1 MALYQHLEGTQHLNP
16 QLDWS
21 NGAVFFQGR
30 PLAAYQEK
38 VQLFFKA
45 SGCKPG
51 VVHYR
56 LLTPAGV
63 TRGANLTCCFC
74 NDDYKY
80 HTEQQVGRA
89 LLAAGLDT
97 QTTWQCVPPG
107 GGSVVD
113 FYNFTA
119 QLVIQADGTAHTQGV
134 RPALKPSKLLQQD
147 INKCV
152 AAWHKGLKYM
162 RVQHGDME
170 GSELLQQ
177 LRVVTAACSGAPGPI
192 IILSPAYQWL
202 TFWDQQQGCWV
213 SYVEWLASLLGSS
226 CAVRQQRNGWWW
238 LQSLTR

>member
-56 LLTPAGV
+56 LLTPARV
-63 TRGANLTCCFC
+63 TRGANLMCCFC

-80 HTEQQVGRA
+80 NTEQQVGRA

-170 GSELLQQ
+170 GSELLP
-177 LRVVTAACSGAPGPI
+177 TAPPGAPPRRVHRSTPFCCVSLAPPTAQTRPQTPGP
-192 IILSPAYQWL
+192 SGSCRGVSRAVPGSVWL
-202 TFWDQQQGCWV
+202 
-213 SYVEWLASLLGSS
+213 L
-226 CAVRQQRNGWWW
+226 
-238 LQSLTR
+238 